1 MDSLYF
7 KIRPC
12 ISIRHV
18 RPSVCSPFLDAR
30 RRLFLIALARI
41 MHSIHGQICHP
52 FTWEWVSERA
62 SVRTIERS
70 RGSARGRE
78 QCRASEG
85 ANGTSKQISKC
96 PVRFHNL
103 PTYCPLVRPS
113 TTLRIERVWNWRV
126 EYCAICSPARFSAH
140 SALSFAFS
148 TLLVASALRCAH
160 SLATLNHTLA
170 PELMGKG

>member
-1 MDSLYF
+1 M
-7 KIRPC
+7 RTC
-12 ISIRHV
+12 ISMRLV
-18 RPSVCSPFLDAR
+18 RPSICSPFVDAR
-30 RRLFLIALARI
+30 RSHYAFNLWTNLSPIYL
-41 MHSIHGQICHP
+41 GVC
-52 FTWEWVSERA
+52 EWA
-62 SVRTIERS
+62 SVRTNERS
-70 RGSARGRE
+70 RGSARVPE

-85 ANGTSKQISKC
+85 ANGTSIQISKC
-96 PVRFHNL
+96 SVRFHNL

-126 EYCAICSPARFSAH
+126 EYCAICSPSRLSAH

-170 PELMGKG
+170 PELIGKG